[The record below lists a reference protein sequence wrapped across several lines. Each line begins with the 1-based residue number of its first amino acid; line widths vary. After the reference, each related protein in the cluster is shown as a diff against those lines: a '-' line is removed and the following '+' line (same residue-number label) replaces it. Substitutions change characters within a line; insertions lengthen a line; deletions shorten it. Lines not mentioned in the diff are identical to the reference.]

1 MRRLMLTVAVLA
13 LVGCSTLGSSAE
25 QLKELAKIKNAGFG
39 CARVGTPYGNGVI
52 AFADADKGVV
62 GEMVVDCDGLKMTIR
77 GPAAGP
83 GIILTPNRGT
93 R

>member
-1 MRRLMLTVAVLA
+1 MRALLLAA
-13 LVGCSTLGSSAE
+13 LVLSGCSTLGSSAE

-62 GEMVVDCDGLKMTIR
+62 GDMTVDCDGLKMTIK
-77 GPAAGP
+77 GPAKP
-83 GIILTPNRGT
+83 
-93 R
+93 